1 MSLYIQIVEYTYN
14 NVMAKQRS
22 INSLWPKFTDKV
34 SKVRSNGGVNLAHE
48 FPEVWEFEVAS
59 GTTPGKKYAV
69 MLRFKNIP
77 EMLKKFVPDRRLWNK
92 EEDAIDYN
100 LLGPEV
106 LNKVD
111 IELDCQCLADTY
123 WGMEYIR
130 TQKKAQFGHEENR
143 PPKIKNPKQYGVACK
158 HIQALLTKLPS
169 YNFTFNG
176 FLKSFYE
183 KDIQKL
189 VEETRKRLGLVKQV
203 AKELGKKK
211 EEVGEE
217 PVSYARGGKPVE
229 VPPEEEKQSNES
241 KVNENL
247 NWEEIKSQVKKMRGK

>member
-1 MSLYIQIVEYTYN
+1 MSLYNQLCEYTFSQILH
-14 NVMAKQRS
+14 KQRS
-22 INSLWPKFTDKV
+22 ITSLWPNFADKV
-34 SKVRSNGGVNLAHE
+34 SKVKSSGGVHLISQ
-48 FPEVWEFEVAS
+48 FPELWLFGVAS
-59 GTTPGKKYAV
+59 ASGKGDYNV
-69 MLRFKNIP
+69 MLRFNNIP